1 MSTIA
6 APRPTSKPAF
16 KPFVPA
22 TETRPELSL
31 RALLLGSLF
40 GILFGAVTVYVGLR
54 AGLTVAASIPISVLS
69 ISILRAFG
77 KASILENNIVQTT
90 GNAGQS
96 IASGV
101 IFTLPALIFLGFDL
115 ESTRIFALALFGGWL
130 GVLFMI
136 PLRKQLIVDEH
147 ETLTYPEGTACADV
161 LQAGERGGSFASRV
175 FLGLGLGG
183 LYTLFQNEN
192 LFGLFPST
200 PNYQP
205 DFGTQHLLRG
215 SAIRA
220 DVTPEYLGVGY
231 IIGIR
236 VAAVMLAGGAFSWLV
251 LMPAI
256 YFFGSHL
263 SGPLY
268 PGTVP
273 IHEMNPSQL
282 WSTYVRPMGA
292 GAVAAA
298 GLITLCRTF
307 PTIAAALTEGFRNI
321 RINNSPATNS
331 FEKSREAGA
340 PSIAASP
347 SWVGSSGALSGPP
360 PEAPARPTRTEHD
373 LPPVV
378 VLGGSA
384 LLIAL
389 LWIFL
394 QFHPVPGAQ
403 VGALANLAAS
413 FLVVLFGFLF
423 VTVSAR
429 IVGIVGSSA
438 SPVSGMTIA
447 TLMATAAI
455 FLVKGWT
462 APAFGALAIT
472 IGGIVC
478 IAASNAG
485 DTAQDLKTGYLI
497 GATPWKQQLAIMIG
511 VIIST
516 VSIGATLNA
525 MNTGLETF
533 QRMPRPVPLSL
544 DALPDGVA
552 NTGHFKRDHILLS
565 GPNLP
570 TTAPTTATTPS
581 PIPNTPVTTPP
592 EALAPPASTNGHIQT
607 NAAGSSPISGDTTTA
622 AGGPPRETPARAAS
636 TKEELPSAS
645 SYILLNAIGSNTLED
660 GKYLYNPVTHQIEVQ
675 WIQGIGSEKAA
686 APQGR
691 LMATVINGILSR
703 KLPWSL
709 VLLGVF
715 LVIAVELLGI
725 RSLTFAVGAYLSIAT
740 TLAIFVGG
748 LMRWMVD
755 QAMHKHAAQQAAATH
770 TAFLD
775 RWRIAYTA
783 WLASQP
789 EPRSSTAPP
798 SLSSRSIA
806 EGSVSLPGTPTHP
819 ISPFLAAHPELI
831 PFTGFDPN
839 NPEHLNPSTGLPIP
853 NTITLRSAETESE
866 ISPGSLYASGL
877 IAAGGI
883 VGLLGVCVKLYEAAT
898 DRSIPRFTDTNP
910 FHHDWVSVLA
920 FAALAF
926 SLFYFARTP
935 LQMEK

>member
-1 MSTIA
+1 MATA
-6 APRPTSKPAF
+6 PTSRSTPSRTAF
-16 KPFVPA
+16 KPFVA
-22 TETRPELSL
+22 TSETRPELSV
-31 RALLLGSLF
+31 RALLLGAIF
-40 GILFGAVTVYVGLR
+40 GVLFGAVTVYVGLR

-115 ESTRIFALALFGGWL
+115 ESSRIFALALFGGWL

-161 LQAGERGGSFASRV
+161 LEAGERGGSFASRV

-183 LYTLFQNEN
+183 VYTLFQNEN
-192 LFGLFPST
+192 LFSLFPST
-200 PNYQP
+200 PDYQP
-205 DFGTQHLLRG
+205 DLGSQHLLKG

-263 SGPLY
+263 PTPLY
-268 PGTVP
+268 PGTTP
-273 IHEMNPSQL
+273 IAAMSPSDL
-282 WSTYVRPMGA
+282 WKTYVRPMGA

-298 GLITLCRTF
+298 GLITLCRTL
-307 PTIAAALTEGFRNI
+307 PTIFGALTAGI
-321 RINNSPATNS
+321 RSAG
-331 FEKSREAGA
+331 KKRRGA
-340 PSIAASP
+340 PIADRAS
-347 SWVGSSGALSGPP
+347 A
-360 PEAPARPTRTEHD
+360 APKRTEHD
-373 LPPVV
+373 LPPTVV
-378 VLGGSA
+378 FGGSV
-384 LLIAL
+384 LLVVL

-394 QFHPVPGAQ
+394 EFHPVPGAQ

-413 FLVVLFGFLF
+413 LLVVVFGFLF

-511 VIIST
+511 VIIS
-516 VSIGATLNA
+516 VFSIGATLNA

-533 QRMPRPVPLSL
+533 QRLSRPIPLTLS
-544 DALPDGVA
+544 ALPTGVE
-552 NTGHFKRDHILLS
+552 NKGSFPRDHVLLTS
-565 GPNLP
+565 
-570 TTAPTTATTPS
+570 
-581 PIPNTPVTTPP
+581 
-592 EALAPPASTNGHIQT
+592 H
-607 NAAGSSPISGDTTTA
+607 AGSSSPGTSHDT
-622 AGGPPRETPARAAS
+622 S
-636 TKEELPSAS
+636 HKEELPAAS
-645 SYILLNAIGSNTLED
+645 SFVLLNAIGSSTLED
-660 GKYLYNPVTHQIEVQ
+660 GKYLYNPATNAIEVQ
-675 WIQGIGSEKAA
+675 WIQGIGSERAA

-703 KLPWSL
+703 RLPWSL
-709 VLLGVF
+709 VLLGVA
-715 LVIAVELLGI
+715 LVIAVELLGV

-748 LMRWMVD
+748 VARWMVD
-755 QAMHKHAAQQAAATH
+755 RAMLQYAARQHAANYQAFLERWITTRDAWLAQQASEQPSFVRVTH
-770 TAFLD
+770 GSGQLGTPQHPVGVPPAFL
-775 RWRIAYTA
+775 
-783 WLASQP
+783 
-789 EPRSSTAPP
+789 E
-798 SLSSRSIA
+798 
-806 EGSVSLPGTPTHP
+806 
-819 ISPFLAAHPELI
+819 AHPELV
-831 PFTGFDPN
+831 PFAGFDPT
-839 NPEHLNPSTGLPIP
+839 NPDHVDPATGLPVP
-853 NTITLRSAETESE
+853 TDVTPALDTESE
-866 ISPGSLYASGL
+866 VSPGSLYASGL

-883 VGLLGVCVKLYEAAT
+883 VGLLGVVIKLYENFF
-898 DRSIPRFTDTNP
+898 DRTFPRFPEGNAL
-910 FHHDWVSVLA
+910 HHDWVSVLA
-920 FAALAF
+920 FATLAY
-926 SLFYFARTP
+926 SLYYFARKP
-935 LQMEK
+935 LDS